1 MKLTKE
7 TLKKLVRKELREWIP
22 RGELENLPGPKGPGW
37 EGEAPSAGL
46 EKVRDLS
53 VSFHELQTLYDTWN
67 PVTEEGIAYK
77 NDLGGLLEKADASL
91 AEK

>member
-7 TLKKLVRKELREWIP
+7 ALKGLVRKELREWIP
-22 RGELENLPGPKGPGW
+22 RKELESFPEPTGPGW
-37 EGEAPSAGL
+37 EREAPSVGL

>member
-7 TLKKLVRKELREWIP
+7 TLKELVRKELREWLP
-22 RGELENLPGPKGPGW
+22 RGELENLPDPTGPGW
-37 EGEAPSAGL
+37 EREAPSVGL